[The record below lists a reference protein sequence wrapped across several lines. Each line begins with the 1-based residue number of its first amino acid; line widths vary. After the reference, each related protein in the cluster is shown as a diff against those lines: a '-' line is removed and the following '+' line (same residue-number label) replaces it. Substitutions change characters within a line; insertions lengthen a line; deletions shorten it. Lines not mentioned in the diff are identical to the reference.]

1 MNYRVFYVT
10 RWFKEIRFCGGFE
23 TLTLAYSY
31 VDFLQ
36 NKLPNGKKITF
47 KIETNQEQPKA
58 A

>member
-1 MNYRVFYVT
+1 MHQA
-10 RWFKEIRFCGGFE
+10 
-23 TLTLAYSY
+23 LSY

-47 KIETNQEQPKA
+47 RIEQSIDFPRA

>member
-1 MNYRVFYVT
+1 MNYKVFYVT
-10 RWFKEIRFCGGFE
+10 RWFKDVRFCGGFE
-23 TLTLAYSY
+23 TLSLAYSY

-47 KIETNQEQPKA
+47 KIETGLVNTKA